1 MNKEIEGRN
10 IVQPIRSKKDI
21 EDCFTYL
28 KRQIEAVHESQPF
41 QKKIATRNLM
51 MVYLGINV
59 GLRISDL
66 LRIKVKH
73 IQDGMIVLREMKTK
87 KIQQIPLNKS
97 VEKTIQNDYIKKFNL
112 DSDSYLFIS
121 RKGFNRSIS
130 RQNADVIL
138 KKIAEA
144 LKWKFAFSTH
154 SLRKTF
160 GYQYYKETN
169 NVVALQQ
176 MLNHAKPKETL
187 IYIGIMKEEV
197 DKERKDFSIDMDL

>member
-1 MNKEIEGRN
+1 MNKDIEGRN

-28 KRQIEAVHESQPF
+28 KREIEAVHESQPF

-51 MVYLGINV
+51 MFYLGINV

-73 IQDGMIVLREMKTK
+73 IQEGMIVLREKKTG

-97 VEKTIQNDYIKKFNL
+97 VEKRIQNDYIKKFNL
-112 DSDSYLFIS
+112 DGDSYLFVS
-121 RKGFNRSIS
+121 RKGFNRPIS
-130 RQNADVIL
+130 RQNADVVL
-138 KKIAEA
+138 KKISKA

-176 MLNHAKPKETL
+176 MLNHAKQKETL
-187 IYIGIMKEEV
+187 IYIGMISEEV
-197 DKERKDFSIDMDL
+197 DKERKGFAIKM